1 MHSINNHDRYKVFDR
16 VARMDDPNKKG
27 MIYLLE
33 HVDFVYVD
41 WDVGTYERV
50 ASASIQKIGLDRD
63 TFDWRKVTEDYNKE
77 KDNAG
82 V

>member
-1 MHSINNHDRYKVFDR
+1 MNEYKVFDR